1 MHVLAFGEILWDI
14 IEGQYHLG
22 GAPFNF
28 AAHCI
33 KCGHQASIVSAVGDD
48 ELGKNAI
55 QQAIKLGANVTHLNT
70 LPNKRT
76 GTVDVFL
83 NKGQPD
89 YTIHENV
96 AFDFIPAP
104 KISAQ
109 EPIDVF
115 YFGSLAQ
122 RNPTSQ
128 NTLKGILEARD
139 FKHVFYDINLRKEF
153 YSREIVEYS
162 LMHCTVFKV
171 NDLEADIISKLLYST
186 VLPLE
191 EFTKK
196 ITADFNI
203 PVIIVTAAE
212 KGCYV
217 YHKNILTHVEGSKI
231 EVVDA
236 VGAGDSFSA
245 AFMSVYTSTGN
256 PLKAAV
262 IANKVGAFVATQR
275 GAIPP
280 YSKEVEAIV
289 KH

>member
-1 MHVLAFGEILWDI
+1 MNVLAFGEILWDI
-14 IEGQYHLG
+14 IEGQHHLG

-48 ELGKNAI
+48 ELGRNAI
-55 QQAIKLGANVTHLNT
+55 QQAIKLGANVTHLST
-70 LPNKRT
+70 LPDKRT

-83 NKGQPD
+83 YNGQPD

-122 RNPTSQ
+122 RSPTSQ
-128 NTLKGILEARD
+128 KTLRGMLEERE
-139 FKHVFYDINLRKEF
+139 FNHVFYDINLRKEF

-162 LMHCTVFKV
+162 LAHSTVFKV
-171 NDLEADIISKLLYST
+171 NDSEAEIISKLLYSSI
-186 VLPLE
+186 LPLE

-196 ITADFNI
+196 VAADFNI
-203 PVIIVTAAE
+203 QVIIVTAAE

-217 YHKNILTHVEGSKI
+217 YHKNNLTHFAGSKI

-245 AFMSVYTSTGN
+245 AFMSVYTITRD
-256 PLKAAV
+256 PLKAAS
-262 IANKVGAFVATQR
+262 IANQVGAFVATQR
-275 GAIPP
+275 GAIPQ
-280 YSKEVEAIV
+280 YSKEIEAIV
-289 KH
+289 RH